1 MGTGGNTSPYTYLT
15 FHIHAI
21 NLSIK
26 SQQGKRWAFAS
37 HCAKQPCSEG
47 CGTHQLF
54 HQLLLS
60 RKCIYNIIPVQ
71 LQPMYNGLLSMTNIV
86 IKLYNLETNVH
97 VRHLS
102 LHCSKLELAPQSWWL
117 EETPVHIYI
126 CHPIIN
132 LSIESEKFQQGK
144 SWACAA
150 QCAKQPCSGGELYMW
165 HTSTVSSTA
174 TATEVYL
181 Y

>member
-1 MGTGGNTSPYTYLT
+1 MACWEWLVTNLVIKLYNLETSVHVLHLSLYLHCSKSDLAPHSHWNWRNTSPYTYLT

-37 HCAKQPCSEG
+37 QCAKQPCSEG

-71 LQPMYNGLLSMTNIV
+71 LQLMYNGLLSMTNIV

-97 VRHLS
+97 VCHLS
-102 LHCSKLELAPQSWWL
+102 LYS
-117 EETPVHIYI
+117 
-126 CHPIIN
+126 N
-132 LSIESEKFQQGK
+132 
-144 SWACAA
+144 
-150 QCAKQPCSGGELYMW
+150 
-165 HTSTVSSTA
+165 
-174 TATEVYL
+174 
-181 Y
+181 